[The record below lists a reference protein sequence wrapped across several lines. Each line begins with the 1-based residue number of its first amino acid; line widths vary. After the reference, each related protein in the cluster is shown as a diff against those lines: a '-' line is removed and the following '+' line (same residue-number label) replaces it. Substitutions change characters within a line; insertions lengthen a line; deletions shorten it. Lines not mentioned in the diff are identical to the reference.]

1 MLVYFNF
8 FLWERLHMYA
18 VEETTEEYQR
28 LLPSLALGPQLPSVE
43 TAATGQL
50 LVGVSPQQ

>member
-1 MLVYFNF
+1 M
-8 FLWERLHMYA
+8 HA

>member
-1 MLVYFNF
+1 MYFNF

-28 LLPSLALGPQLPSVE
+28 LLLSLALGSQLPSVE